1 MSPQCSTVLVAPA
14 GKETEM
20 IDDDR
25 PTSRR
30 QILAAGGSA
39 ALGLV
44 LSADEGLSQQ
54 ALSPTPA
61 CHDGEMPTRP
71 QIEGPFFKP
80 ASPLRADL
88 REPGIVGR
96 PIELAGYVLTRACR
110 PVAGALIELWHADD
124 GGEYDNKGFHLRG
137 HLFADAKGHYAFRTI
152 MPGLY
157 PGRTRH
163 FHVKVQAAAESPVLT
178 TQLYFPDEPRNREDD
193 FFHPELVMQVAAS
206 DDALRAR
213 FDVVLA
219 MR

>member
-1 MSPQCSTVLVAPA
+1 
-14 GKETEM
+14 M
-20 IDDDR
+20 IDDK
-25 PTSRR
+25 PASRR
-30 QILAAGGSA
+30 QILASGASA

-44 LSADEGLSQQ
+44 LAADEGLSQP

-61 CHDGEMPTRP
+61 CHDGDVPTRP
-71 QIEGPFFKP
+71 EIEGPFFKP
-80 ASPLRADL
+80 ASPRRGDL
-88 REPGIVGR
+88 REPGMAGR
-96 PIELAGYVLTRACR
+96 PAELAGYVLTRSCR

-124 GGEYDNKGFHLRG
+124 QGEYDLKGFRLRG

-152 MPGLY
+152 VPGLY

-193 FFHPELVMQVAAS
+193 FFHPELVMQVATAE
-206 DDALRAR
+206 DTLRAR

>member
-1 MSPQCSTVLVAPA
+1 
-14 GKETEM
+14 M
-20 IDDDR
+20 IDDE
-25 PTSRR
+25 PLASRR
-30 QILAAGGSA
+30 QILATGGSVA
-39 ALGLV
+39 IGLV
-44 LSADEGLSQQ
+44 LAADEGFSQQ

-61 CHDGEMPTRP
+61 CHSGEMPTRP

-80 ASPLRADL
+80 ASPLRGDL
-88 REPGIVGR
+88 REPDIAGR
-96 PIELAGYVLTRACR
+96 PVDLAGYVLTRSCR
-110 PVAGALIELWHADD
+110 PVAGALVELWHADD
-124 GGEYDNKGFHLRG
+124 QGEYDNKGFRLRG

-193 FFHPELVMQVAAS
+193 LFRPELVMQVAAS

-219 MR
+219 SR

>member
-1 MSPQCSTVLVAPA
+1 MS
-14 GKETEM
+14 
-20 IDDDR
+20 DDDR
-25 PTSRR
+25 LASRR
-30 QILAAGGSA
+30 QILATGASA
-39 ALGLV
+39 AIGLV
-44 LSADEGLSQQ
+44 LAADDGLSQP
-54 ALSPTPA
+54 ALAPTPA
-61 CHDGEMPTRP
+61 CHNGEMPTRP

-80 ASPLRADL
+80 STPLRGDL
-88 REPGIVGR
+88 REPGMAGR
-96 PIELAGYVLTRACR
+96 PVELAGYVLTRSCR
-110 PVAGALIELWHADD
+110 PVAGALVELWHADD
-124 GGEYDNKGFHLRG
+124 AGEYDNKGFRLRG

-193 FFHPELVMQVAAS
+193 LFRSELVMQVAAS

-219 MR
+219 SR